1 MHRQLELIMQSIR
14 TSTGQN
20 GPVSAP
26 SSPIKHSYGNG
37 ENSKNVHRNS
47 TFNLETKSA
56 DELHAQKKHKLTSD
70 EMRRFYARERHPSN
84 VRHDSFGSNGSA
96 ESPTIATIKDSTYQT
111 NSCNSS
117 PKTLSRESTVDS
129 VRSDS
134 ARSSISSWFKSVIDT
149 VTPSLSSQISI
160 DESDVFIGNI
170 GKDCKDYCVRLVFC
184 LLLKLILVNLS
195 LIKGSQSKYICV
207 VTQRKGKNFV

>member
-1 MHRQLELIMQSIR
+1 MHRQLELIMQSVR

-26 SSPIKHSYGNG
+26 SSPIKHCYGNG
-37 ENSKNVHRNS
+37 ENSKNVSRNS

-84 VRHDSFGSNGSA
+84 VRHDSFGSNGSTGST
-96 ESPTIATIKDSTYQT
+96 ESPTITTIKDSTYQT

-149 VTPSLSSQISI
+149 ATPSLSSQISI
-160 DESDVFIGNI
+160 DESDVFVGNI
-170 GKDCKDYCVRLVFC
+170 GKDRCVRLVLFC
-184 LLLKLILVNLS
+184 YQNS
-195 LIKGSQSKYICV
+195 Y
-207 VTQRKGKNFV
+207 